1 MSETILNEDDIKHLQ
16 QMTTRLQMMV
26 YVALIKCS
34 KDRTANLLEVI
45 PEVSKV
51 THYSPLLIQD
61 VYERLILDDHLRP
74 KQGSGHNIQ
83 SEEYTIGGS
92 RKWGRSY

>member
-1 MSETILNEDDIKHLQ
+1 MSETTLNEDDLKHLQ

-34 KDRTANLLEVI
+34 ENRTANLLEVI
-45 PEVSKV
+45 QEVSKI
-51 THYSPLLIQD
+51 THYSPLLIKD

-74 KQGSGHNIQ
+74 KQGSEHALREG
-83 SEEYTIGGS
+83 EYTIGGS
-92 RKWGRSY
+92 RKWKRSY